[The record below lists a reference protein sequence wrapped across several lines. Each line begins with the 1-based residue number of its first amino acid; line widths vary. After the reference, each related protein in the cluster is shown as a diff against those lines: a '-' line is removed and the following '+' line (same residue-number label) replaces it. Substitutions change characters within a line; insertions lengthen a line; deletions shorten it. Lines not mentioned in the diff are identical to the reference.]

1 MLSRYT
7 VGPDEA
13 SAILRSPAAID
24 SLVNELAGPYQT
36 PEGFDGAACA
46 AALLAVFPA
55 ATTAAECVQE
65 AQEMQSVPWA
75 DMVQHILRDVAE
87 LGRSTQPVSHL
98 SNVREFWVSTVA
110 LRLQVA
116 MRDKSTI
123 GDLAQKLCREYGVG
137 TSVSLTLS
145 VQGGPPLPAW
155 KPLGELWHVD
165 NIDCAV
171 GKAWL
176 VTGASDKLITIWD
189 MELGEPRTTMYGHV
203 SRVTAVTFIPTA
215 LLSGSADGEVRVW
228 DLDTEESTTTF
239 HGHSCDV
246 TCLAD
251 MGGKVVS
258 GSLDHS
264 LYVWDADGVGSQL
277 LGHQSG
283 VAGLAVDGQCIYSA
297 GWDDIIIQWSQSTL
311 EEVKRF
317 VGHEAAVSA
326 VRVSHTSLFSGSCD
340 GTARRWCL
348 TTGEEQ
354 IVFAGH
360 DDAVWC
366 LALGATELF
375 TGSFDMSV
383 RVWNIGDGRCIAV
396 LDDHSSPVW
405 TLCLSSTHVFS
416 SGNDGRVNMWNMS
429 SWKKDKVFVSDRS
442 VSAVCVC

>member
-1 MLSRYT
+1 MLSRYK

-13 SAILRSPAAID
+13 SAILGSPDAMGA
-24 SLVNELAGPYQT
+24 LVDELAVQFET

-46 AALLAVFPA
+46 AALLALFPA

-65 AQEMQSVPWA
+65 AGEMQSVPWT
-75 DMVQHILRDVAE
+75 DMLQQILRDVAG
-87 LGRSTQPVSHL
+87 LDRRAQPVSRV
-98 SNVREFWVSTVA
+98 SGVREFWVSTVA
-110 LRLQVA
+110 VKLQIT
-116 MRDKSTI
+116 MRDSATI

-145 VQGGPPLPAW
+145 VSGGPPLPPW
-155 KPLGELWHVD
+155 KPMGELGHVD

-176 VTGASDKLITIWD
+176 VTGASDKVVTIWD
-189 MELGEPRTTMYGHV
+189 MESGEPYTTMYGHV
-203 SRVTAVTFIPTA
+203 SRLTAVTTTPTA

-228 DLDTEESTTTF
+228 DLNTEESTAVF
-239 HGHSCDV
+239 RGHFCDV

-264 LYVWDADGVGSQL
+264 LFVWDVDGVGTQL
-277 LGHQSG
+277 LGHGAG
-283 VAGLAVDGQCIYSA
+283 VAGVAVDGEFIYSA
-297 GWDDIIIQWSQSTL
+297 GWDDIVIQWSQVTL
-311 EEVKRF
+311 EEMRRF

-326 VRVSHTSLFSGSCD
+326 VCVSPSSLFSGSCD
-340 GTARRWCL
+340 GTARSWSL
-348 TTGEEQ
+348 ATDEEQ

-360 DDAVWC
+360 QDAVWC

-383 RVWNIGDGRCIAV
+383 RVWGIEDGRCIAV

-416 SGNDGRVNMWNMS
+416 SGNDGRVNMWNLS
-429 SWKKDKVFVSDRS
+429 SWKKDKIFVSDRT